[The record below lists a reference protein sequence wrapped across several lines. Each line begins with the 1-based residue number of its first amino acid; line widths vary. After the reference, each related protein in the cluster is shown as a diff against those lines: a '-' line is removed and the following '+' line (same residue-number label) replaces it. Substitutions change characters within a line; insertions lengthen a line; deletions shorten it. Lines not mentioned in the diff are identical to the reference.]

1 MTSVDPWEKA
11 ADCER
16 SLQTVIDPER
26 RAVLGKLRDLWIA
39 LANTKTLL
47 TDGEMAKDI
56 EVLNRMQVQLTAFAF
71 NYARSAESLSLPT
84 RAEISQI
91 GQG

>member
-1 MTSVDPWEKA
+1 MASVDPWEKA

-16 SLQTVIDPER
+16 SLQTAIDPER

-39 LANTKTLL
+39 LANTRILL

-56 EVLNRMQVQLTAFAF
+56 EVLNRMQVELTAFAF
-71 NYARSAESLSLPT
+71 N
-84 RAEISQI
+84 
-91 GQG
+91 